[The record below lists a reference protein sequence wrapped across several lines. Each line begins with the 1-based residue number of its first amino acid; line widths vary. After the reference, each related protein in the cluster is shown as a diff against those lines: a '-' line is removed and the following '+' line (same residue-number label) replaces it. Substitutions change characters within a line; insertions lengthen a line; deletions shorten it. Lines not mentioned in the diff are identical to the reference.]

1 MVTCILPPVPGP
13 KIKGFDTHL
22 LEVGGRGGD
31 CSVTRCFVIMTF
43 TRARTIPLNSAWSAQ
58 SLPSSPALQHAYLE
72 KDWGGGGG
80 EGVTRCQRARRES
93 QENMKTHSNTWLES
107 PGLFISTEIT
117 FCANIQC
124 RKRVNTLI
132 NTKQGPVPPP
142 LSYFG

>member
-31 CSVTRCFVIMTF
+31 CSVICCFVIMTF
-43 TRARTIPLNSAWSAQ
+43 TCARTIPLNSAWPAQ
-58 SLPSSPALQHAYLE
+58 SLPSSPALQHACLE
-72 KDWGGGGG
+72 KDPLGW
-80 EGVTRCQRARRES
+80 GVTRCQRARRER
-93 QENMKTHSNTWLES
+93 QENMKTHSNIWLDS

-117 FCANIQC
+117 FYANIQC

-132 NTKQGPVPPP
+132 NTEQGPVPPP